1 MKNLSKN
8 FKSNL
13 GILGFILVDLYLI
26 AFSNST
32 MKIALGSISLVIFI
46 RLLSASKNKSN

>member
-13 GILGFILVDLYLI
+13 GILAFILLDLYLI
-26 AFSNST
+26 AFSKST
-32 MKIALGSISLVIFI
+32 MQVALVSISLVIFI
-46 RLLSASKNKSN
+46 KVLYVSKNKSN